1 MTQTEPYPRTTE
13 LGHRMRPGTQPLG
26 SPQLLHA
33 RAGVHVTN
41 VIPAQRLSAGQD
53 SRARLPSAGVRAG
66 LIAEVAETTGA
77 RWGSASENSG
87 RGLAAGGLF
96 LASDI
101 RLRGHWACSPRG
113 YFLEYPTQIPN
124 LLPERP
130 TNKALFTVVN
140 ALLLRLLPFPIAAG

>member
-13 LGHRMRPGTQPLG
+13 LGHRMRSGTQPLG

-41 VIPAQRLSAGQD
+41 AIPAQRLSAGQD
-53 SRARLPSAGVRAG
+53 SLASAGVRAG

-101 RLRGHWACSPRG
+101 R
-113 YFLEYPTQIPN
+113 
-124 LLPERP
+124 
-130 TNKALFTVVN
+130 
-140 ALLLRLLPFPIAAG
+140 